1 MRVFMPCL
9 AAGRRRPGPENGIL
23 SRMLIRLAGL
33 LLVLALPAAAQ
44 DYAREK
50 RWADE
55 VVPGLVVGDAV
66 WLETSAGRK
75 FLAIHAPAAKPRGAV
90 VIVHGI
96 GVHPDHGVIGIL
108 RTKLTDRGWTT
119 LSIQMPVQAADARS
133 DAYYPAVFPEAVDRI
148 ARAAAWLAAKS
159 GPRIALVSHSMGSWM
174 ANVYFDETPDSPF
187 RAWACLGLTG
197 GYSWGAY
204 FSPRPI
210 LDVYGENDL
219 APSLDAAWRRRLAI
233 ASGAEGSRQVMIAG
247 ADHFYAGREEELA
260 AAVDAWLREVLK

>member
-1 MRVFMPCL
+1 
-9 AAGRRRPGPENGIL
+9 
-23 SRMLIRLAGL
+23 MLM
-33 LLVLALPAAAQ
+33 LALPAAAQ

-66 WLETSAGRK
+66 WLETTAGRK
-75 FLAIHAPAAKPRGAV
+75 FLAIHAKADKPKGAV

-96 GVHPDHGVIGIL
+96 GVHPDHGVIGVL
-108 RTKLTDRGWTT
+108 RAKLADRGWTT

-133 DAYYPAVFPEAVDRI
+133 EAYYPALFPEAIDRI
-148 ARAAAWLAAKS
+148 RVAAKWLVAKE
-159 GPRIALVSHSMGSWM
+159 GANVGIVSHSLGSWM
-174 ANVYFDETPDSPF
+174 TNAYFDETPDSPF

-210 LDVYGENDL
+210 LDVYGESDL
-219 APSLDAAWRRRLAI
+219 PPSVDAAWRRRLTLAT
-233 ASGAEGSRQVMIAG
+233 APAGSRQAMIEG
-247 ADHFYAGREEELA
+247 ADHFYAKREDALA
-260 AAVDAWLREVLK
+260 ARVAEWLAGAVR

>member
-1 MRVFMPCL
+1 MLGNPRATLRTMDIRRLL
-9 AAGRRRPGPENGIL
+9 AIIAI
-23 SRMLIRLAGL
+23 
-33 LLVLALPAAAQ
+33 VCALPAAAQ

-55 VVPGLVVGDAV
+55 VVPNLVVGDAV
-66 WLETSAGRK
+66 WLETGAGRK
-75 FLAIHAPAAKPRGAV
+75 FLAIHAKADKPKGAL

-96 GVHPDHGVIGIL
+96 GVHPDHGVIGVL

-133 DAYYPAVFPEAVDRI
+133 EAYYPALFPEAVDRI
-148 ARAAAWLAAKS
+148 ARAGAWLAAK
-159 GPRIALVSHSMGSWM
+159 GDARIGLVSHSLGSWM
-174 ANVYFDETPDSPF
+174 ANEYFDSARDPPF

-197 GYSWGAY
+197 GYSLATW

-219 APSLDAAWRRRLAI
+219 EPSVNAAWRRRLTL
-233 ASGAEGSRQVMIAG
+233 ASAPEGSRPVMIAG
-247 ADHFYAGREEELA
+247 ADHFYAGREDELA
-260 AAVDAWLREVLK
+260 RTISGWLAEILR

>member
-1 MRVFMPCL
+1 MI
-9 AAGRRRPGPENGIL
+9 A
-23 SRMLIRLAGL
+23 RLF
-33 LLVLALPAAAQ
+33 LVIAMTAFPAASQAQ

-66 WLETSAGRK
+66 WLETATGRK
-75 FLAIHAPAAKPRGAV
+75 FLAIHAKAEKAKGAL

-96 GVHPDHGVIGIL
+96 GVHPDHGVIGVL
-108 RTKLTDRGWTT
+108 RTKLADLGWTT

-133 DAYYPAVFPEAVDRI
+133 EAYYPKLFPEAIDRI
-148 ARAAAWLAAKS
+148 RAAGAWLVAKE
-159 GPRIALVSHSMGSWM
+159 GPRVAIVSHSLGSWM
-174 ANVYFDETPDSPF
+174 TNAYFDEAHDSPF

-219 APSLDAAWRRRLAI
+219 EPSVNAAWRRRITLAT
-233 ASGAEGSRQVMIAG
+233 AAEGSRQAMIAG
-247 ADHFYAGREEELA
+247 ADHFYARKEGELA
-260 AAVDAWLREVLK
+260 RTVASWLDSVMR

>member
-1 MRVFMPCL
+1 MDMPRLL
-9 AAGRRRPGPENGIL
+9 AAF
-23 SRMLIRLAGL
+23 AL
-33 LLVLALPAAAQ
+33 LLALPAAAQ

-55 VVPGLVVGDAV
+55 VVPNLVVGDAV
-66 WLETSAGRK
+66 WLETGAGRK
-75 FLAIHAPAAKPRGAV
+75 FLAIHAKADKPKGAL

-96 GVHPDHGVIGIL
+96 GVHPDHGVIGVL

-133 DAYYPAVFPEAVDRI
+133 EAYYPKLFPEAIDRI
-148 ARAAAWLAAKS
+148 RAAAKWLVAKE
-159 GPRIALVSHSMGSWM
+159 GPRVAIVSHSLGSWM
-174 ANVYFDETPDSPF
+174 SNVYFDETPDSPF

-204 FSPRPI
+204 FSPRPL

-219 APSLDAAWRRRLAI
+219 EPSVDAAWRRRLTLAT
-233 ASGAEGSRQVMIAG
+233 APDGSRQAMIAG
-247 ADHFYAGREEELA
+247 ADHFYGKKEEDLA
-260 AAVDAWLREVLK
+260 ATVAGWLGEVLR

>member
-1 MRVFMPCL
+1 MV
-9 AAGRRRPGPENGIL
+9 A
-23 SRMLIRLAGL
+23 RLAL
-33 LLVLALPAAAQ
+33 LLMMAALPAGAQ

-96 GVHPDHGVIGIL
+96 GVHPDHGVIGVL
-108 RTKLTDRGWTT
+108 RSRLTDLGWTT

-133 DAYYPAVFPEAVDRI
+133 EAYYPALFPEAMDRI
-148 ARAAAWLAAKS
+148 GRAAAWLAGKGDA
-159 GPRIALVSHSMGSWM
+159 RIALVSHSLGSWM
-174 ANVYFDETPDSPF
+174 SNEYFDTVTGTPF

-197 GYSWGAY
+197 GYSLSTWN
-204 FSPRPI
+204 SPRPI
-210 LDVYGENDL
+210 LDVYGEKDL
-219 APSLDAAWRRRLAI
+219 EPSVGAAWRRRLTL
-233 ASGAEGSRQVMIAG
+233 ASAPEGSRQVMIAG
-247 ADHFYAGREEELA
+247 ADHFYAGREDELA
-260 AAVDAWLREVLK
+260 RTIDGWLAEVLR